1 VTQGTVHRSAHGYL
15 PISSYGLIGDCR
27 SAALVGA
34 DGSIDW
40 LCLPRFDDASLFGR
54 ILDARRG
61 GYWQIRPEGRHVAK
75 QQYRDRSNL
84 LRTVYSM
91 SSGVVT
97 VLDFMPVTAPEVEGK
112 ARARS
117 EPRLVRLIECLSG
130 QVGLESIIDP
140 APDYGRAPNRFA
152 CSAGHFHGDIG
163 SHHFCIQSSI
173 PLVGAHQ
180 RFTITAGETI
190 AFSLRVSRAG
200 HCSQRQWSAAH
211 AQRLARDTQEYWWR
225 WIGGCTYDGPFQEHV
240 WRSALALKLLTYA
253 PTGAII
259 AAPTTSLP
267 ERIGSHH
274 NYDYRFT
281 WLRDAAFTLYAFFQL
296 GLIHEADAFFKWL
309 RLIGLDHPKHDI
321 PNLYTLDGRATAP
334 ESTLDNLSGYRGSR
348 PVRIGNA
355 AANQLQLDIYG
366 ELLDSAYLYARFGGE
381 ITAAMWDE
389 LRPVVE
395 LAIERW
401 AEPDRSIWEPRG
413 GDQHYTYSKLMCWVA
428 VDRGLRIARHF
439 KLPHRE
445 RLWVKTRREI
455 HSTIQKRGWN
465 THLGAFTQTLDGDTL
480 DAAVLR
486 MSQTRFLPDHDV
498 RMKKTVAAVGAQLSD
513 GGVLV
518 RRYLRSPNDQGRAS
532 AEGSF
537 LMCSFWLADAMAH
550 IGELDR
556 AQSLFERLL
565 ALGSPLGL
573 FAEEADSVTGDLLG
587 NYPQAF
593 THLALVGA
601 AVNIE
606 RARNHTLGERGLPA
620 RKVAAR
626 ARPSHGRLIQPV
638 SKHLAPSRKP
648 RNS

>member
-1 VTQGTVHRSAHGYL
+1 MTQGTVHRSAHGYL